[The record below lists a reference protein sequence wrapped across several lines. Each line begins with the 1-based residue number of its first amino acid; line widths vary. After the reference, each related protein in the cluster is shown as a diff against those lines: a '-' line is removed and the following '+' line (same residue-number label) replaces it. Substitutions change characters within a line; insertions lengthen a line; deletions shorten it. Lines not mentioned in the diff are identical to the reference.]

1 MVLRRSHE
9 ILVALVTV
17 LIVGSA
23 GAEAQEYALFDGAWI
38 HAGFIQELK
47 NTSSVP
53 AAMKAV
59 GEGEPFWVEIDSA
72 STEGV
77 VQVGFGFGDQQEW
90 IFRKTRLHGNSLY
103 WVIGTNESPQWAVT
117 IDERT
122 ATYIALY
129 DVGDLGGTPIVLG
142 RLPAERQQADF
153 LLERIINAAV
163 LYGAWRDEA
172 NARYQFGTNM
182 TGEWKGAS
190 ARYRVDVEPTTH
202 NVLLTVE
209 HASGRSETYKAERV
223 GSALQLTSSAGTIL
237 ALTAEGE

>member
-1 MVLRRSHE
+1 MPLRRSSSF
-9 ILVALVTV
+9 LNAVVALLV
-17 LIVGSA
+17 IGSVGT
-23 GAEAQEYALFDGAWI
+23 EAQEYALFDGAWI

-53 AAMKAV
+53 AAMEAV
-59 GEGEPFWVEIDSA
+59 GEGEPFWVEIDSTNA
-72 STEGV
+72 DGV
-77 VQVGFGFGDQQEW
+77 VQVGFDFGDQQEW

-103 WVIGTNESPQWAVT
+103 WVIGTNDAPEWAVT

-129 DVGDLGGTPIVLG
+129 DVGDMGGTPIVLG

-172 NARYQFGTNM
+172 NVRYQFSTNM

-190 ARYRVDVEPTTH
+190 ARFHVDIEPTTH
-202 NVLLTVE
+202 DVLLTVE
-209 HASGRSETYKAERV
+209 RTSGRTETYKAERV
-223 GSALQLTSSAGTIL
+223 GSALQLTNSSGTIIVL
-237 ALTAEGE
+237 QPE